1 MFDPSF
7 TPYSRSYRVKAFLIL
22 AALVVA
28 FLVLRPRD
36 DRTPP
41 EELPV
46 TSSIDSVLAEMGKRF
61 EAVPAFDSSAG
72 EYDRSLFTVDLQR
85 SWVLPTKRI
94 IFSADLV
101 DVAQREDSYVAVFKI
116 PSYQAPS
123 EAVYFIL
130 KVSPQDLDN
139 LLAGRGARS
148 LSFLDDHAVVATISG
163 VIRHTTD
170 LATRVEENGD
180 LVDIIPETMDYF
192 LASGFL
198 V

>member
-1 MFDPSF
+1 MGQYQNLSVYPS
-7 TPYSRSYRVKAFLIL
+7 TKSGQLQ
-22 AALVVA
+22 
-28 FLVLRPRD
+28 
-36 DRTPP
+36 
-41 EELPV
+41 
-46 TSSIDSVLAEMGKRF
+46 
-61 EAVPAFDSSAG
+61 
-72 EYDRSLFTVDLQR
+72 LFTVDLQR

-198 V
+198 VAHEFVPFEGFGPPQDQEP

>member
-72 EYDRSLFTVDLQR
+72 EYDRSLGVDPV
-85 SWVLPTKRI
+85 WWT
-94 IFSADLV
+94 
-101 DVAQREDSYVAVFKI
+101 
-116 PSYQAPS
+116 
-123 EAVYFIL
+123 
-130 KVSPQDLDN
+130 PQ
-139 LLAGRGARS
+139 
-148 LSFLDDHAVVATISG
+148 
-163 VIRHTTD
+163 
-170 LATRVEENGD
+170 E
-180 LVDIIPETMDYF
+180 
-192 LASGFL
+192 
-198 V
+198 